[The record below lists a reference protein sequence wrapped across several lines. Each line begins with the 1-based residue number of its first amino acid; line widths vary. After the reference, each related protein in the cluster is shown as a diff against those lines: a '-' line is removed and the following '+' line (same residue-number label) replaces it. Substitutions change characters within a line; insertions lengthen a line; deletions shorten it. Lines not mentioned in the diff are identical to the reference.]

1 MHPLSTIGV
10 TTQEG
15 IMTCYKGSGDFRK
28 YHSPLASQMALSV
41 ARILAWL
48 ISGQI
53 FAFLAWA
60 SFHILVPFY
69 RSSESATHCHIL
81 TGTQL
86 PREAEKKINTEEE
99 TEMEL
104 KVQRENNPQKC
115 LFPFSWRP
123 QEQRGAHPPTR
134 SASQPLWKDF
144 SWRLLTAFS
153 VLWGFRENALCTL
166 QLF

>member
-1 MHPLSTIGV
+1 MHSFSTIGV

-48 ISGQI
+48 ISEQI

-60 SFHILVPFY
+60 SFHILGPFY

-86 PREAEKKINTEEE
+86 PREAEKKNKHWGRDRNGAESPEGKQPTEAS
-99 TEMEL
+99 L
-104 KVQRENNPQKC
+104 PVQLTP
-115 LFPFSWRP
+115 S
-123 QEQRGAHPPTR
+123 GAERCPPANEISF
-134 SASQPLWKDF
+134 SASLSGKILAD
-144 SWRLLTAFS
+144 
-153 VLWGFRENALCTL
+153 GF
-166 QLF
+166 